1 MNPDVS
7 QHLLWIEK
15 VLGEDCAF
23 ICLTDKNYRI
33 YEILS
38 KDTYIRQDIE
48 KGLALKGDY
57 LSGIIGSSM
66 EDCGTLIL
74 SEKDHGLYGLT
85 CYCAPIFDQDD
96 KVSHILFAF
105 CTQEKSGVNIP
116 CLMEVAAYCTGREF
130 IYAHTINDLEQRN
143 NLLVKQK
150 EGFVDNILIFAH
162 EIKNSISNLSA
173 CIQLLKLNMDGE
185 GRAKADNMLEQVA
198 VINNIIGQLV
208 NWGKTNKLK
217 LTKMSINQL
226 IENICGFVE
235 DRARL
240 KGITLKVNTDDK
252 PIYANID
259 TSMMEQVFINIMD
272 NAFAAMEYGGV
283 LEITAKGDFERKIV
297 NIEFKDYGCG
307 IPDENKDKLFQL
319 FFTTKANGSGLG
331 LSLCN
336 NIISGHGG
344 TIEVDSQQGRG
355 TTFKIKLP
363 MVI

>member
-15 VLGEDCAF
+15 VLGDNCAF
-23 ICLTDKNYRI
+23 VCLIDKNHHI
-33 YEILS
+33 CEILS
-38 KDTYIRQDIE
+38 KDIYVRQDIE

-57 LSGIIGSSM
+57 FRSIIGSSM
-66 EDCGTLIL
+66 KDSGTLIL
-74 SEKDHGLYGLT
+74 SQKDHGFYGLT
-85 CYCAPIFDQDD
+85 CYCAPIYDQDD
-96 KVSHILFAF
+96 KVSHILLAF
-105 CTQEKSGVNIP
+105 CTQEKAEVNIP
-116 CLMEVAAYCTGREF
+116 CLMEVSAYCIGREF
-130 IYAHTINDLEQRN
+130 IYAHAINDLEQRN

-173 CIQLLKLNMDGE
+173 YIQLLKLNMDGE
-185 GRAKADNMLEQVA
+185 GMAKADKMLKQLA

-240 KGITLKVNTDDK
+240 KGITLKVNIDDK

-259 TSMMEQVFINIMD
+259 TSMMEQVFINIID

-283 LEITAKGDFERKIV
+283 LEITAKGDFERKTVDI
-297 NIEFKDYGCG
+297 IFKDDGCG
-307 IPDENKDKLFQL
+307 ISEENKDKVFKF

-336 NIISGHGG
+336 SIISGHGG

-355 TTFKIKLP
+355 TTLKIKLP